1 MPCMKLARFLARSG
15 NPSQADP
22 TSKLELLDITRNDNV
37 HNGGMLAFGP
47 DGMLYVSE
55 GDEGHAQDL
64 SSLTGKLSAHRRE
77 RLVVCDP
84 GRQSLRGLPPT

>member
-1 MPCMKLARFLARSG
+1 MKLARFLARSG

-22 TSKLELLDITRNDNV
+22 SSKLELLEITRNETV

-55 GDEGHAQDL
+55 GDD
-64 SSLTGKLSAHRRE
+64 
-77 RLVVCDP
+77 
-84 GRQSLRGLPPT
+84 GRASGPVEA